1 MFLET
6 FLVYMVKSGCLGSP
20 SGLTVITA
28 KQKYEKDKKTTGFTY
43 RWERLHVKRIF
54 LKNRKGMS
62 IVISTVIIVAIS
74 ITMAIAVAFWAM
86 GIGNSLTKF
95 EKLEFVSIY
104 ADTPTQVMFSQGTQ
118 AQATAILTGDA
129 VTNVQIV
136 SGGSGYSSLS
146 PPVITFVPLG
156 GVGSGATA
164 IATVRGG
171 TIISITVTNG
181 GSGYTSPPTVQ
192 IATPP
197 AAVVS
202 CFPVY
207 IQLKNTGSA
216 AATINNVFLNGKPY
230 SAYSYIGQT
239 GGQNLV
245 NTVLNVGVR
254 NNNFR
259 INLPV
264 ASSATAAIPWS
275 SGDYVEVEV
284 ETAAGRTYSS
294 TVLIP

>member
-1 MFLET
+1 M
-6 FLVYMVKSGCLGSP
+6 K
-20 SGLTVITA
+20 
-28 KQKYEKDKKTTGFTY
+28 
-43 RWERLHVKRIF
+43 RLFRR
-54 LKNRKGMS
+54 NRKGMS

-104 ADTPTQVMFSQGTQ
+104 ADTATPVMFSQGTQ
-118 AQATAILTGDA
+118 ATATAILTGDA

-136 SGGSGYSSLS
+136 NGGSGYSQLA
-146 PPVITFVPLG
+146 PPTITFTPIG
-156 GVGSGATA
+156 GVGSGASA

-171 TIISITVTNG
+171 SIISITVTNGG
-181 GSGYTSPPTVQ
+181 GSGYTSPPTVS
-192 IATPP
+192 IASPP

-239 GGQNLV
+239 GGQNMV

-264 ASSATAAIPWS
+264 ASSPTAAVPWS

-284 ETAAGRTYSS
+284 ETAAGRTYSN
-294 TVLIP
+294 TVLLP